1 MRYVLCATVIGLLAG
16 PAIGQT
22 TQPADPTLDW
32 LLNQAEPVTTTQPA
46 EPTTQPASPLVAP
59 QRADARSAVITL
71 SDGSTLTGS
80 VTTTADKPIRIWDEQ
95 AQIYRDIPFRLIK
108 SLEAHVLWER
118 DEPEWRFIDSGSD
131 IKEQTGRTYP
141 ARELEYTATLVNGQK
156 IRGGIVAPLYFESA
170 DRAQRRTLVLHKRQK
185 GEAGQTL
192 EELVYVLK
200 AELE

>member
-1 MRYVLCATVIGLLAG
+1 MRLRFFIVFATASVAV
-16 PAIGQT
+16 AQA
-22 TQPADPTLDW
+22 TQPSDTTMDW
-32 LLNQAEPVTTTQPA
+32 LLDQAEPVSPSQPA
-46 EPTTQPASPLVAP
+46 PPASQPVSPLVAP
-59 QRADARSAVITL
+59 DRAEARSAVITL
-71 SDGSTLTGS
+71 SDGSTLRGT
-80 VTTTADKPIRIWDEQ
+80 VATTPDKPIRIWDEK
-95 AQIYRDIPFRLIK
+95 AEVYRDVPFRLIK

-141 ARELEYTATLVNGQK
+141 ARELEYTATLLNGQQ
-156 IRGGIVAPLYFESA
+156 IRGGIVAPLYFESSE
-170 DRAQRRTLVLHKRQK
+170 DNERRTLVLHKRQK